1 LDAWQGF
8 VIAMAPNGFV
18 QRASV
23 RTGLTVIEGQT
34 RSPPRSKNSEKG
46 QGKIQSLVREDM
58 NMSTRTTQSIVH
70 FFAPFALRGV
80 DEVQPPGDYAI
91 DQDEDLIDGASW
103 LAYRRVAT
111 FIHLPA
117 VSTNKMTAQLVEID
131 PSELEAA
138 LKQDHEQDR

>member
-1 LDAWQGF
+1 
-8 VIAMAPNGFV
+8 
-18 QRASV
+18 
-23 RTGLTVIEGQT
+23 
-34 RSPPRSKNSEKG
+34 
-46 QGKIQSLVREDM
+46 
-58 NMSTRTTQSIVH
+58 MSTRTTQSIVH

-80 DEVQPPGDYAI
+80 DELQPPGDYAI

-138 LKQDHEQDR
+138 LKQDHEQDQ

>member
-1 LDAWQGF
+1 
-8 VIAMAPNGFV
+8 
-18 QRASV
+18 
-23 RTGLTVIEGQT
+23 
-34 RSPPRSKNSEKG
+34 
-46 QGKIQSLVREDM
+46 
-58 NMSTRTTQSIVH
+58 MSTRTIQSIVH

-103 LAYRRVAT
+103 LAWRRVAT

-131 PSELEAA
+131 PSELEAV
-138 LKQDHEQDR
+138 LKQDHEQEP

>member
-1 LDAWQGF
+1 
-8 VIAMAPNGFV
+8 MP
-18 QRASV
+18 
-23 RTGLTVIEGQT
+23 
-34 RSPPRSKNSEKG
+34 
-46 QGKIQSLVREDM
+46 
-58 NMSTRTTQSIVH
+58 TRTTQSIVH

-80 DEVQPPGDYAI
+80 DEVQPPGDYVI

-103 LAYRRVAT
+103 LAYRRVAA

-138 LKQDHEQDR
+138 LKQDHEQDQ